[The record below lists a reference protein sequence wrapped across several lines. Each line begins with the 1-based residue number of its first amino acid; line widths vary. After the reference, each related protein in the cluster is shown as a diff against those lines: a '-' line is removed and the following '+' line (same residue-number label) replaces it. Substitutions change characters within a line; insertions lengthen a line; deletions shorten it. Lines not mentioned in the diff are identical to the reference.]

1 MCGDIHG
8 QFYDLLELFRV
19 SGDCPDVNY
28 LFMGDFVDRGF
39 NSVETLLLLISLKVI
54 FVYYN
59 DDLFSNKLLSFAFT
73 FALALVCR

>member
-73 FALALVCR
+73 FELALVCR